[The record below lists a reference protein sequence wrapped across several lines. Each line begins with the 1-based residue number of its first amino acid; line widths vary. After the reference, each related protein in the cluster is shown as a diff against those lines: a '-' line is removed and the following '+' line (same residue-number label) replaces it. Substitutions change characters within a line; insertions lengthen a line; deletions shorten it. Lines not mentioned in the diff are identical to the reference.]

1 MGRCGMGLDREW
13 WNVGT
18 TGRAHRFMRLSR
30 AALAGISECGM
41 VKMPFFLHDKGEA
54 VKCRT
59 CIRLEK
65 LERERRR

>member
-1 MGRCGMGLDREW
+1 
-13 WNVGT
+13 
-18 TGRAHRFMRLSR
+18 MRLSR